1 MASFRKRGSTWRAE
15 VRKGGIY
22 ESATF
27 PSKLLA
33 ERWATQLEADIGAGK
48 RGSTPRKTLGE
59 LLQRYAEEVSSTKR
73 SERWERNRIAF
84 ICTDPLSQILIADLS
99 SQDMA
104 AWRDR
109 RVRATSPATVRR
121 EMTLLNHAINIS
133 IKEWG
138 WLTSNPMSQIR
149 KPSDSQARDRRITDT
164 ELEAICHVAG
174 YHRDQIPGTMTSR
187 VAAALLFAI
196 ESAMRVGEIVKL
208 TWDRVD
214 IKARVAHLDMTK
226 NGFSRDVPLS
236 REAIRLLEQLPRVEG
251 DPRVFLLSAT
261 ASVDAIFR
269 KIKTKAGIEDLHFH
283 DSRHE
288 AITRLSRKLDVL
300 ALARMTGH
308 RNIKELMT
316 YYNESAS
323 EIAARLN

>member
-1 MASFRKRGSTWRAE
+1 MASFRKRGTTWRAE
-15 VRKGGIY
+15 VRTGGVY

-33 ERWATQLEADIGAGK
+33 ERWATQLEADIAAGK
-48 RGSTPRKTLGE
+48 RGATPRKTFAE
-59 LLQRYAEEVSSTKR
+59 LLQRYANEVSVTKR
-73 SERWERNRIAF
+73 GERWERNRIAF
-84 ICTDPLSQILIADLS
+84 ICEDPLSKILIADLS

-109 RVRATSPATVRR
+109 RLRTASSATVRR
-121 EMTLLNHAINIS
+121 DMTLLNHAINIS

-138 WLTSNPMSQIR
+138 WLTNNPMSQIR
-149 KPSDSQARDRRITDT
+149 RPSDGQARDRRITNAELDT
-164 ELEAICHVAG
+164 ICHVAG
-174 YHRDQIPGTMTSR
+174 YRRDQSPGTMTSR

-196 ESAMRVGEIVKL
+196 ESAMRIGEIVKL

-214 IKARVAHLDMTK
+214 IKARAAHLDMTK
-226 NGFSRDVPLS
+226 NGFSRDVALS
-236 REAIRLLEQLPRVEG
+236 PEAIRLLQQLPRIEG
-251 DPRVFLLSAT
+251 DSRVFLLSST
-261 ASVDAIFR
+261 ASVDVIFR
-269 KIKTKAGIEDLHFH
+269 KIKTKAGLEDLHFH

-323 EIAARLN
+323 EIAARL